1 MDKGCGLH
9 VQRTVT
15 PSSWSLYT
23 QYARNCGLTSPAL
36 LSIKS
41 GFSLSR
47 KDVKLAQPTTML
59 FSSGTISSHLSVLCA
74 VASAGL
80 LLAQSTSTGITP
92 LSSVKQQV
100 FTSIDGDGWLSA
112 LPAANMIPVNELV
125 ESGLPADCQAVV
137 NFETDPSA
145 TSQAVFTTFKMQFD
159 DCQTK
164 EIVVCM
170 APE

>member
-1 MDKGCGLH
+1 ML
-9 VQRTVT
+9 V
-15 PSSWSLYT
+15 
-23 QYARNCGLTSPAL
+23 
-36 LSIKS
+36 LSILPLLRLLATS
-41 GFSLSR
+41 IISR
-47 KDVKLAQPTTML
+47 SALA
-59 FSSGTISSHLSVLCA
+59 
-74 VASAGL
+74 
-80 LLAQSTSTGITP
+80 LAQSTPADITP

-100 FTSIDGDGWLSA
+100 FTSIDGDGWFSA

-137 NFETDPSA
+137 NFETDPSV
-145 TSQAVFTTFKMQFD
+145 TSPAVFTTFRLQFD